1 MYYYICPECGA
12 YLDPGER
19 CDCKEEA
26 ALDAANIGGGMA
38 EPGKTISDHI
48 VSKSEGSVNQRR

>member
-1 MYYYICPECGA
+1 MYYAICERKQ

-26 ALDAANIGGGMA
+26 ASDVRSIEGGTV
-38 EPGKTISDHI
+38 EPGETISDHI
-48 VSKSEGSVNQRR
+48 VSKSEGSVNR

>member
-1 MYYYICPECGA
+1 MYFYTRPECGA

-19 CDCKEEA
+19 CDCKEKA

-48 VSKSEGSVNQRR
+48 VSKSEGSVNL